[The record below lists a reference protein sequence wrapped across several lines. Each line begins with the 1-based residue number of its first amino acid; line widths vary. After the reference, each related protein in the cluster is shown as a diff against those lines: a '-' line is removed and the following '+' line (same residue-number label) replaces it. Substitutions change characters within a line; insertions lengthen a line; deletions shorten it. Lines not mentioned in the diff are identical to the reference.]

1 MKVNNINNLKKAI
14 NDNESEIEI
23 YGEIGDIVLKSG
35 MVSNLMF
42 FSAVL
47 SVTAAV
53 ISVVSFIVWLGANLY
68 FMMAVG
74 VVSACAVIFSLT
86 FMFTIKATQKMSLSL
101 AIRLRKYAIHKSNN
115 RIILRRK

>member
-23 YGEIGDIVLKSG
+23 YGEIGNIVLKSG

-74 VVSACAVIFSLT
+74 IVFICAVIFSLT

-101 AIRLRKYAIHKSNN
+101 AIRLRKYNIHKSNN
-115 RIILRRK
+115 RIILKRK